1 MRRDTR
7 SAEAGLKYFILGA
20 LASGI
25 LLYGV
30 ALLYGFSGT
39 TNFDGIAQVFRQATP
54 HDVQV
59 GRLMGLIFVLSGL
72 FFKASIVPFHMWT
85 PDVYEGAPTSVTAL
99 MSAGVKAAAF
109 AAFLRVFLQALPA
122 LATEW
127 QPAVAVLAIV
137 TMVIGNLGALAQTNV
152 KRMLAYSSVAHAG
165 YILTAVVAVTA
176 RWSEPLE
183 PYRRGGLIVSAVLLA
198 PLIVILSLAWSTAP
212 DTNVVQLLVESL
224 RLGAVVGEQQ
234 LDVVVL
240 ETLDEGDSRVLRRL
254 VDRAR
259 RIGLPS
265 IHRLD
270 DLLVGE
276 VAHAQTRGST
286 ASPVRYQLEGMS
298 TSVDTATAAQLSGAF
313 RGAAGR
319 ALPAVVPAG
328 AREPHVAPFIEAAA
342 MESAA
347 TARRDDAKVFL
358 REFTRELVREINAST
373 KFVVLAIA
381 LVLVGGM
388 LYLGFAMFKEIQRS
402 RRLIDEQRVQLGQMR
417 EQVSKTN
424 DQLTGITE
432 STKLLQDS
440 LSLAVKLRSE
450 YGSGVCLIAGSY
462 YFVEAGTGRPLR
474 FAESQINESG
484 VAVQS
489 GTAPESL
496 TPEGNAA
503 IAEYEFVGTG
513 FHVGQGFVV
522 TNRHIAQPWVADDRA
537 QSISGSLKAQPRLR
551 RLIAYFPNFAQAI
564 PLKFKA
570 AAQRDD
576 LAVCSLEMTEVPPTI
591 PVLPLETDPDAVA
604 VGKTVVMMG
613 YPSGPDRL
621 LALLDDAESRGIQQR
636 YGTPMAQLAY
646 LAETKRI
653 QPLTTQGSIT
663 DLDVRR
669 IVYDARTA
677 EGGSG
682 APLFGPSGRV
692 IGVNFAVFTEN
703 QASNFAV
710 PTRFAISLLERT
722 GWTAPPK
729 DGKEVDTASQP
740 SSYVP

>member
-1 MRRDTR
+1 MATGLVIHISSGEDRHTEILTDDSVRIGACETCDLRLR
-7 SAEAGLKYFILGA
+7 SSSLPK
-20 LASGI
+20 LASNSV
-25 LLYGV
+25 LLELSRANGSYRVTSFEPSV
-30 ALLYGFSGT
+30 ALTMNGEPVTSGSEIQ
-39 TNFDGIAQVFRQATP
+39 DGDEFR
-54 HDVQV
+54 
-59 GRLMGLIFVLSGL
+59 
-72 FFKASIVPFHMWT
+72 
-85 PDVYEGAPTSVTAL
+85 
-99 MSAGVKAAAF
+99 
-109 AAFLRVFLQALPA
+109 
-122 LATEW
+122 
-127 QPAVAVLAIV
+127 
-137 TMVIGNLGALAQTNV
+137 IGN
-152 KRMLAYSSVAHAG
+152 
-165 YILTAVVAVTA
+165 
-176 RWSEPLE
+176 SE
-183 PYRRGGLIVSAVLLA
+183 IVL
-198 PLIVILSLAWSTAP
+198 
-212 DTNVVQLLVESL
+212 
-224 RLGAVVGEQQ
+224 
-234 LDVVVL
+234 
-240 ETLDEGDSRVLRRL
+240 
-254 VDRAR
+254 
-259 RIGLPS
+259 
-265 IHRLD
+265 HFF
-270 DLLVGE
+270 
-276 VAHAQTRGST
+276 
-286 ASPVRYQLEGMS
+286 PVRS
-298 TSVDTATAAQLSGAF
+298 
-313 RGAAGR
+313 
-319 ALPAVVPAG
+319 LPAVVPASTRG
-328 AREPHVAPFIEAAA
+328 THVAPFIEAAA
-342 MESAA
+342 LESAA

-358 REFTRELVREINAST
+358 REFTRELVREINPST
-373 KFVVLAIA
+373 KLVTLAIA
-381 LVLVGGM
+381 VILVGGM

-474 FAESQINESG
+474 YAEASINESG
-484 VAVQS
+484 AAVQS

-653 QPLTTQGSIT
+653 QPLTTQGNIT

-710 PTRFAISLLERT
+710 PIRFGVGLLERA
-722 GWTAPPK
+722 GWEAPPK
-729 DGKEVDTASQP
+729 ENKEVDTASQSTGNP
-740 SSYVP
+740 AQSGSNR